1 MGFEARCVLFV
12 ERVVGGV
19 GHGVVGVALGTRVLP
34 SEQSTLD
41 LARLREGC
49 LGVFMGLL
57 GVVKGV

>member
-1 MGFEARCVLFV
+1 MLVFEARCVLFV

-49 LGVFMGLL
+49 LGLFG
-57 GVVKGV
+57 GV